1 MECLCIGR
9 IILYHNRNVLGADY
23 IRKRLYYTILDSMY
37 WTNLKN
43 GKILNNN
50 GLKNCCKLTAS

>member
-9 IILYHNRNVLGADY
+9 IILYHNRNVLGVD
-23 IRKRLYYTILDSMY
+23 LYCTILDSMY
-37 WTNLKN
+37 WTNLKY
-43 GKILNNN
+43 GKIVNNN